1 MKRQREGRKGGEGCS
16 GRENTMKVLNTEG
29 IQLVWG
35 PLRQL
40 VPCIQKV
47 PLLGNG
53 SAKDRKVLRKRKGFG
68 VS

>member
-1 MKRQREGRKGGEGCS
+1 MKG
-16 GRENTMKVLNTEG
+16 LNTEG

-47 PLLGNG
+47 PLLRNG
-53 SAKDRKVLRKRKGFG
+53 SAKDRKVVRKERIWSFLRAG
-68 VS
+68 